1 MNELSFKNENIK
13 STKIYDDNDIMNEIN
28 ELGFKRAN
36 TMNMN
41 KNANTMNMNK
51 NANTMNELS
60 FIDTGYEIYLKFN
73 KFNNEHLD
81 KLTEIYNDIDIEI
94 TNYPTRIT
102 LSELETEQVISTFKN
117 IKPSNEILD
126 NYLKNYSKNIIGE
139 FEQESELIEV
149 FVHNLNND
157 IIDYLDYK
165 KQNVE
170 LNNKINNIEKKYS
183 NIEKKYSNIENK
195 IDNSSKKNTQFG
207 RPKQFGQDT
216 DTTDTTDIDTSTF
229 AKFLSQPQP
238 IKQFDVTPLEST
250 EFANFRN
257 FSTISESCNF
267 KSFDTIKKS
276 FTLLYIKYFNTT
288 IVYNDT
294 YNYSSLCENFPEIL
308 CFPNVTS
315 DVQKIFHK
323 RTFNSYSNF
332 KETLETINT
341 SVSIEIP
348 NNIEEYIESFIKSNY
363 TISQDIKSRTKSSDL
378 LENIQRELYNKNFN
392 VKINIKWFSQFLV
405 KIGLKRKRFTDGYYY
420 YGITLFDKDP
430 EDLLQKIIRDRN
442 NLELEF
448 PKKSQI

>member
-28 ELGFKRAN
+28 ELGFKR
-36 TMNMN
+36 
-41 KNANTMNMNK
+41 ANTMNMNK

-157 IIDYLDYK
+157 I
-165 KQNVE
+165 
-170 LNNKINNIEKKYS
+170 
-183 NIEKKYSNIENK
+183 NIENK